1 VNLKKVMNPLYRNV
15 LCPWQTESELKSQRK
30 VLDRLL
36 VWLRTERGYDDA
48 GIEKLLGLDRPDRV
62 WKH

>member
-1 VNLKKVMNPLYRNV
+1 MNPLYRNV

-36 VWLRTERGYDDA
+36 VWLRAERGYDDA
-48 GIEKLLGLDRPDRV
+48 GIARLLGLDRPDRV

>member
-1 VNLKKVMNPLYRNV
+1 MNPLYRNV
-15 LCPWQTESELKSQRK
+15 LCPWQTESELKAQRK

-36 VWLRTERGYDDA
+36 VWLRTERGYGEVD
-48 GIEKLLGLDRPDRV
+48 IMRLLGLDRPDRV